1 MDQFINRFQ
10 EFCEPWTGYKGTYDS
25 NFSPNTIKNISNN
38 QAMKIMTY
46 FIDIW
51 MLFSMNSYA
60 QNLEHF
66 TVETI
71 GKGWKLHPNFD
82 KRPQSGVNGMI
93 RDTDGNIIKWV
104 KNALKALPEDIK
116 QKVTEENITISFLFN
131 SEGKIFYINF
141 YVRAEDK
148 KFMTDK
154 QWLKLYHTI
163 QNMEFDISKF
173 ELIDNFEW
181 GSGGM
186 YPISKYLRQQTK

>member
-1 MDQFINRFQ
+1 
-10 EFCEPWTGYKGTYDS
+10 
-25 NFSPNTIKNISNN
+25 
-38 QAMKIMTY
+38 MKIMTY
-46 FIDIW
+46 FIAIW

-66 TVETI
+66 TVEMI

-104 KNALKALPEDIK
+104 KNALKTLPEDIK

-131 SEGKIFYINF
+131 AEGKIFYINF

-148 KFMTDK
+148 NFMTDK

-173 ELIDNFEW
+173 ELMDNFEW

-186 YPISKYLRQQTK
+186 YPVSKYLRQQTK